1 MPEFN
6 VDLSPKTQ
14 PTTLA
19 DLLKLQAYSAQ
30 ADVAQIE
37 AAKAKQI
44 ELERGRFQ
52 GFMEGKKW
60 LLPNGDI
67 DLDIVNSTLPA
78 IMPLTGQEY
87 AGKLNQL
94 SKNTIEARD
103 AQLNFNQKERGV
115 VANVYASLANAGV
128 QDPKVYSSSLENLKK
143 EFPNSPNIHRYVD
156 SAISNLKLGTDP
168 NKPNPELPKNALQ
181 KSNELLSLEKQYEM
195 ASPTAA
201 ITTVGGQTAVTT
213 TTKAFGGNKPK
224 IEVEPLGGGG
234 SGTPTP
240 ASTQTKEQKQTKPL
254 RKLINED
261 ETLKFVPDQSG
272 IINLNEFQ
280 KDAYKTGDEL
290 VRNTIASAQIPK
302 DLQQNVRK
310 VEDLLS
316 SASGTKL
323 GQTFSQVTG
332 YVFENPQLEQLVK
345 NLAQIQAKNAAI
357 MGLDKTDSSRELN
370 SKLSGS
376 EKISP
381 EAIKSIMQQVKAEAT
396 AAEMFS
402 EGLDKYIDKRGVING
417 KIQAK
422 KFESVWKQN
431 YDPRIFQM
439 RNISLSK
446 LPEAEKRTRIE
457 EITSKMTPKE
467 FEKIKE
473 KSSILH
479 DLSIG
484 NFQ

>member
-6 VDLSPKTQ
+6 VDLSPKNQ

-37 AAKAKQI
+37 AEKAKQA
-44 ELERGRFQ
+44 ELERQRFQ
-52 GFMEGKKW
+52 GFMEGGKW
-60 LLPNGDI
+60 KLPNGDI

-78 IMPLTGQEY
+78 IMPLTGHEY

-115 VANVYASLANAGV
+115 VANVYTSLANAGV

-168 NKPNPELPKNALQ
+168 NKLNPELPKNALL
-181 KSNELLSLEKQYEM
+181 KSNELLSIKEQYEM
-195 ASPTAA
+195 ASPKAA
-201 ITTVGGQTAVTT
+201 LTTVGGQTAVTT
-213 TTKAFGGNKPK
+213 TTPAFGGNKPK

-240 ASTQTKEQKQTKPL
+240 ASTQTNKQK

-261 ETLKFVPDQSG
+261 ESLNYKPQTSG
-272 IINLNEFQ
+272 ILNLNEIQ
-280 KDAYKTGDEL
+280 KAAYDTGNQL
-290 VRNTIASAQIPK
+290 VKNTIASAQIPK

-310 VEDLLS
+310 VEDLLT
-316 SASGTKL
+316 SASGSKL
-323 GQTFSQVTG
+323 GQKFTKGLGWF
-332 YVFENPQLEQLVK
+332 FENEKLDQLVK
-345 NLAQIQAKNAAI
+345 NLAQVQARNAAI

-370 SKLSGS
+370 AKLSGS
-376 EKISP
+376 ENISP
-381 EAIKSIMQQVKAEAT
+381 EALKEIMKQVKAEST
-396 AAEMFS
+396 AAEMFN
-402 EGLDKYIDKRGVING
+402 EGLKKFVDNRGDING
-417 KIQAK
+417 KIQAQ
-422 KFESVWKQN
+422 KFESAWKEN

-439 RNISLSK
+439 RNITNSNLSK
-446 LPEAEKRTRIE
+446 TEKQNRIN
-457 EITSKMTPKE
+457 EIIGKMTPKE
-467 FEKIKE
+467 LEQIKE
-473 KSSILH
+473 KSQNLH
-479 DLSIG
+479 DLHLG

>member
-6 VDLSPKTQ
+6 VDLTPKIQSTS
-14 PTTLA
+14 LA

-37 AAKAKQI
+37 AEKAKQV
-44 ELERGRFQ
+44 ELERQRFQ
-52 GFMEGKKW
+52 GFMDGKKW
-60 LLPNGDI
+60 QLPNGDI
-67 DLDIVNSTLPA
+67 NLDIVNSTLPA
-78 IMPLTGQEY
+78 IMPLTGHEY

-115 VANVYASLANAGV
+115 VANVYTSLANAGV

-168 NKPNPELPKNALQ
+168 NKPNPELPRNALL
-181 KSNELLSLEKQYEM
+181 KSNELLSIEKQYEM
-195 ASPTAA
+195 ASPKAA
-201 ITTVGGQTAVTT
+201 LTTVGGQTAVTIT
-213 TTKAFGGNKPK
+213 TPAFGGNKPK

-234 SGTPTP
+234 SGNAPTP
-240 ASTQTKEQKQTKPL
+240 ASTQTNKQK

-261 ETLKFVPDQSG
+261 ESLKFVPNQSG
-272 IINLNEFQ
+272 IINLNDYQ
-280 KDAYKTGDEL
+280 KNAYERGDKL
-290 VRNTIASAQIPK
+290 FTNTIASAQLPK

-316 SASGTKL
+316 AASGTKL
-323 GQTFSQVTG
+323 GQKFSEITG
-332 YVFENPQLEQLVK
+332 WVFENPQLEQLVK
-345 NLAQIQAKNAAI
+345 NLSQIQAKNAAI

-396 AAEMFS
+396 AAEKFT
-402 EGLDKYIDKRGVING
+402 EGLNKFVNMRGDING
-417 KIQAK
+417 KIQAQ
-422 KFESVWKQN
+422 KFESAWKEN

-439 RNISLSK
+439 KNIADSK
-446 LPEAEKRTRIE
+446 LSEAEKRTRIK
-457 EITSKMTPKE
+457 EITSKMTPQE
-467 FEKIKE
+467 FDKIKE